1 VFTLTCP
8 EERPAHN
15 HGAHNHGAHNH
26 GAHDH
31 GARHHGRDG
40 RSPLLLAAALV
51 MAVPGLLVAACSGQA
66 GTQTQNDAVAAAR
79 AATGGPEAGGPG
91 TEGPATG
98 GRAPVAGRRAG
109 AVLAVRL
116 LAQAA
121 QAAIVTSYQGEEVV
135 TRWSQG
141 SQGSGGSVLV
151 SDIWHVSGGQTV
163 TQTLDAGAASSSQPY
178 LSSDDDRQA
187 PEGVLGVT
195 VPLVQ
200 LLETHYVV
208 AYAGAGLADDR
219 TAQVVE
225 ARRADGSLAARFW
238 LDDATKLPL
247 EREVFDTA
255 AHVISRDV
263 FINVRFAKQVSAPAG
278 VNPSASANASADAQG
293 LWTEPFSQ
301 AQLLPLRARGWLVP
315 AQLPGGLSL
324 YTGAETEASTGTVLD
339 LGYSDGLSVISVFE
353 QHGQLAASL
362 AGWRKTTVG
371 GHVIF
376 VSEPDQRSLTW
387 SGRGMVYTVVTDAPP
402 QTVAAV
408 VGALPH
414 DKPPG
419 FWKRMTRGLVRL
431 ASWVNPFG

>member
-8 EERPAHN
+8 VGRPAR
-15 HGAHNHGAHNH
+15 
-26 GAHDH
+26 DH
-31 GARHHGRDG
+31 GARDHGARDHGRDG
-40 RSPLLLAAALV
+40 RSPLLLAAALAV
-51 MAVPGLLVAACSGQA
+51 AVPGFLVAACSGQA
-66 GTQTQNDAVAAAR
+66 GSSAPQNDAVAAAR
-79 AATGGPEAGGPG
+79 AATGG
-91 TEGPATG
+91 
-98 GRAPVAGRRAG
+98 RAPVAGRRPS

-121 QAAIVTSYQGEEVV
+121 QAAILTSYQGEEVV
-135 TRWSQG
+135 TRWSGG
-141 SQGSGGSVLV
+141 SSGSVLV
-151 SDIWHVSGGQTV
+151 SDIWHVSRGQTV
-163 TQTLDAGAASSSQPY
+163 TQTLDAGASSSGQPY
-178 LSSDDDRQA
+178 LSSDDDGRA

-208 AYAGAGLADDR
+208 AYAGASTAGDR

-263 FINVRFAKQVSAPAG
+263 FINVRFAKHGSAPA
-278 VNPSASANASADAQG
+278 SAPVDPQG
-293 LWTEPFSQ
+293 LWTAPFSQ
-301 AQLLPLRARGWLVP
+301 VQLLALQARGWLVP
-315 AQLPGGLSL
+315 AQLPGGLAL
-324 YTGAETEASTGTVLD
+324 FTGAETEAGAGTVLD

-353 QHGQLAASL
+353 QRGHLPASL
-362 AGWRKTTVG
+362 AGWRKATVA

-376 VSEPDQRSLTW
+376 VAEPDQHSLTW
-387 SGRGMVYTVVTDAPP
+387 SGRGMVYTVVADAPT
-402 QTVAAV
+402 QTVDAV

-431 ASWVNPFG
+431 ASWGNPFH